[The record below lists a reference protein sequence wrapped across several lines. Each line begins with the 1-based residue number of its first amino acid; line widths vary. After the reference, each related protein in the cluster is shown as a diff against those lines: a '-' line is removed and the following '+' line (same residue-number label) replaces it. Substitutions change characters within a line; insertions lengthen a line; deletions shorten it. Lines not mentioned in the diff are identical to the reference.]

1 MIEVLIYVFFLT
13 YLVFKKDKSTQ
24 ILSQVFFFQLIGYLP
39 FLALGIWDLR
49 WLNTVI
55 LLGIFFF
62 YKVWYRFPLKI
73 LIKNIFHP
81 INISIICILL
91 MMFYHLNYNFVL
103 VEGFDTVN
111 KFIFPTYTLSFIVL
125 ISFSKFIEIE
135 HLVEGIIIGGAVTC
149 LLLLTQLGT
158 GVIETSNRH
167 SIESATAYNAIT
179 VARTMGM
186 IFFVSIIM
194 LIKKYKLKKFKYLY
208 MLNIICSIFF
218 ILITS
223 TRAVIISLSI
233 ILLIFFLINSKS
245 FKDALK
251 FFFFTLVI
259 SLFAIIFM
267 EVWSFS
273 VLTRFEA
280 LNDYEKLARYDG
292 YFNAIQ
298 VFKNNIEIG
307 AGPRGYFRL
316 TGRQYPHNLILEV
329 LSEYGAMGGI
339 FLLTIL
345 TYSFKIVFKK
355 LKHSNLF
362 IQIIKL
368 TWVYFFL
375 NTMTSGYIAS
385 NREFWILC
393 VLLVVI
399 SNLENKLTNIYVQR
413 K

>member
-1 MIEVLIYVFFLT
+1 
-13 YLVFKKDKSTQ
+13 
-24 ILSQVFFFQLIGYLP
+24 
-39 FLALGIWDLR
+39 
-49 WLNTVI
+49 
-55 LLGIFFF
+55 
-62 YKVWYRFPLKI
+62 
-73 LIKNIFHP
+73 
-81 INISIICILL
+81 
-91 MMFYHLNYNFVL
+91 MMLYHLNYNYVL
-103 VEGFDTVN
+103 VEGFDSVN
-111 KFIFPTYTLSFIVL
+111 KFIFPTYTLSFIAL
-125 ISFSKFIEIE
+125 ISFSKFSQIE

-186 IFFVSIIM
+186 VFFVSIIM

-208 MLNIICSIFF
+208 VLNISCSTFF

-245 FKDALK
+245 FTDGLK
-251 FFFFTLVI
+251 FVFFILVI
-259 SLFAIIFM
+259 SLFAIILM
-267 EVWSFS
+267 EFWSFS
-273 VLTRFEA
+273 ILNRFEA
-280 LNDYEKLARYDG
+280 LRDYEKLARYDG
-292 YFNAIQ
+292 YLNAIQ
-298 VFKNNIEIG
+298 VFENNIEIG

-329 LSEYGAMGGI
+329 LSEYGLIGGI

-345 TYSFKIVFKK
+345 TSSLKIIFKK
-355 LKHSNLF
+355 LKDSNLF
-362 IQIIKL
+362 SQIIKL
-368 TWVYFFL
+368 IWCYFFI

-393 VLLVVI
+393 ALLVVI